1 MTKKELAQYLDATN
15 LSNTA
20 NVEDIENLCTQAIK
34 YGFKSVCVHP
44 HYVELAKEL
53 LINTPVLVCTV
64 IGFPLGMNTLY
75 TKVYETQNAIDDG
88 ADEIDM
94 VINVAE
100 LKNKNLDY
108 CLEEINS
115 VKLACGGKTLK
126 VIVETSQLTLDEK
139 VFAAKLIGSSN
150 ADYIKTS
157 TGFVGTG
164 AQLEDIELWKPILKP
179 LNKYIKASGGI
190 RDLASCLK
198 FINIGVDRIGTSKAV
213 EIIED
218 YQE

>member
-15 LSNTA
+15 LSSIATI
-20 NVEDIENLCTQAIK
+20 EDIENLCTKAIE

-44 HYVELAKEL
+44 YYVELAKEL
-53 LINTPVLVCTV
+53 LANTPVLVCTV

-115 VKLACGGKTLK
+115 VKLACGDKILK
-126 VIVETSQLTLDEK
+126 VIIETSQLTLDEK

-164 AQLEDIELWKPILKP
+164 AQLEDIKL
-179 LNKYIKASGGI
+179 
-190 RDLASCLK
+190 
-198 FINIGVDRIGTSKAV
+198 
-213 EIIED
+213 
-218 YQE
+218 

>member
-1 MTKKELAQYLDATN
+1 M
-15 LSNTA
+15 
-20 NVEDIENLCTQAIK
+20 
-34 YGFKSVCVHP
+34 HP